1 MGDLGTLGEDMAVD
15 CHNHEV
21 SIGLKQNKEV
31 NVHADLVD
39 LLTKDTTCR
48 AARTG
53 KLNAV
58 AAQGT
63 ADEAAIAFIIIARD
77 LLKPHLGTSW
87 SQIGWR
93 RASPIIRWRFHLR
106 SRVAWRCSWN

>member
-1 MGDLGTLGEDMAVD
+1 MRNTIPSSMGDLGTLGEDMAVD

-39 LLTKDTTCR
+39 LLTKDTTYR

-58 AAQGT
+58 AAQGK
-63 ADEAAIAFIIIARD
+63 AAIAFIIIARD

-87 SQIGWR
+87 SQMWVE
-93 RASPIIRWRFHLR
+93 ADFTD
-106 SRVAWRCSWN
+106 N